1 MTQNA
6 RPWAVVTFL
15 ALLTVGMRVQ
25 AQETYGPV
33 RPGESLWEI
42 AREVYPDHRLTRYQ
56 VMVALWREN
65 PQSFSNSCNLNSLLP
80 AGATLLVPSRAQTEA
95 LNAAEARGEV
105 HRQAAEWRDH
115 IRTGRPLVCPP
126 VDKGGTAPA
135 PSAASPPAKAPP
147 PRTRIAVEAPPPL
160 QAPPLSSH
168 PITQPRAA
176 APARPAVLFPR
187 PRPLD
192 ILLVVMLALSC
203 NLDNLTIGISYG
215 VRDIRLPFFSN
226 LLIAVITA
234 GGTLAVIIFGRQV
247 HTVVSSDVA
256 VAIGTLILI
265 AMGTWVIA
273 KDLLNEPAIPKP
285 VGAAVSLPD
294 QGAPARKGFWYRLG
308 HVLKDPSLAN
318 KDTSGHI
325 DYKES
330 LLLSLALMLNNIPS
344 GLAAGMLRLPPLF
357 TAFVVGLLSIG
368 AFSIGIGA
376 GRHFGHHWLG
386 AWAETV
392 AGILLIA
399 LGMLEIFVA

>member
-1 MTQNA
+1 MTKNA
-6 RPWAVVTFL
+6 TPWAVVTFL
-15 ALLTVGMRVQ
+15 ALLTVGIRVQ
-25 AQETYGPV
+25 AQETYGPL

-56 VMVALWREN
+56 VMLALWREN
-65 PQSFSNSCNLNSLLP
+65 RQSFRTSCNLNSLLR
-80 AGATLLVPSRAQTEA
+80 AGATLQVPSLVQAKA
-95 LNAAEARGEV
+95 LNAAEARREV
-105 HRQAAEWRDH
+105 QRQAAEWKDH

-126 VDKGGTAPA
+126 LDKAGAAPA
-135 PSAASPPAKAPP
+135 PSAASPPVQAPPPQVRAPAKAPP
-147 PRTRIAVEAPPPL
+147 PIQAAAPP
-160 QAPPLSSH
+160 SH
-168 PITQPRAA
+168 PITRLRAP

-203 NLDNLTIGISYG
+203 NLDNLAIGISYG
-215 VRDIRLPFFSN
+215 VRDIRLPFSSN

-234 GGTLAVIIFGRQV
+234 GGTLAVIISGRQV

-256 VAIGTLILI
+256 VAIGSLILI
-265 AMGTWVIA
+265 AMGVWVIA
-273 KDLLNEPAIPKP
+273 KDLLSERASPMP

-294 QGAPARKGFWYRLG
+294 QGAPARNGFWYRLA
-308 HVLKDPSLAN
+308 HVLKDPSLAD

-330 LLLSLALMLNNIPS
+330 LLLSLALMLNNIPN

-357 TAFVVGLLSIG
+357 TALVVGLLSIG
-368 AFSIGIGA
+368 TFSIGIGA
-376 GRHFGHHWLG
+376 GRKFGHRWLG

-399 LGMLEIFVA
+399 LGLLEIFVA